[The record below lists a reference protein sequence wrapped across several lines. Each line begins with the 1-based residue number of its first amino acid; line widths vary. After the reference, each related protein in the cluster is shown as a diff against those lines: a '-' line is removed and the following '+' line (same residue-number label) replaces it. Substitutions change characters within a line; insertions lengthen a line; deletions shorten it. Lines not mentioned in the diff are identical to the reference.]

1 MTIIRFFSNICVS
14 KLRNRFILIDPTNS
28 ALRIRTY
35 IAKSSDIEIDKIN
48 VRRTKF
54 HYMLIRFI
62 GLLLN
67 GSRLPSESMLYFV
80 LLQVVLYCRLGLRLL
95 LIFDINV
102 VLSLCS
108 IVILNCS
115 SEYCIVWLYGSS
127 LPLVPL
133 SYCTRALGL
142 MALAYPRDQYCTF
155 ALL

>member
-1 MTIIRFFSNICVS
+1 M
-14 KLRNRFILIDPTNS
+14 IDPTNS

-115 SEYCIVWLYGSS
+115 SEYCIVWLSGSS
-127 LPLVPL
+127 LPLVP
-133 SYCTRALGL
+133 
-142 MALAYPRDQYCTF
+142 
-155 ALL
+155 